1 MLDIFSSFSIISSI
15 CPAYFLCKSLR
26 TTFLNNIYILHS
38 HEYEN
43 ETTIKYNNISVSG
56 DYNLLFEI
64 ADNKGPK
71 KNLVIVGISSWSEG
85 QLEGEM
91 ERESWAL
98 SEINSNLIFEMD
110 NAKKWLNAIKNS
122 FIYL

>member
-1 MLDIFSSFSIISSI
+1 M
-15 CPAYFLCKSLR
+15 
-26 TTFLNNIYILHS
+26 
-38 HEYEN
+38 
-43 ETTIKYNNISVSG
+43 
-56 DYNLLFEI
+56 
-64 ADNKGPK
+64 
-71 KNLVIVGISSWSEG
+71 IVGISSWSEG